1 MRRTEIGLNL
11 NSESETIN
19 QLKLIQFQLSSF
31 KGEEDQHGTGT
42 VTPQP
47 NSIQI
52 KHKLWFHQFIIAV
65 FFYFLWRER
74 ERERE
79 GGWRERK
86 WWVLWGNV
94 TVH

>member
-52 KHKLWFHQFIIAV
+52 KHKL
-65 FFYFLWRER
+65 
-74 ERERE
+74 
-79 GGWRERK
+79 
-86 WWVLWGNV
+86 
-94 TVH
+94 